1 MAIQQPIKPKNRPFT
16 LKFGPQHPAAHGV
29 LRLILSMQGEQI
41 IKTDTHIG
49 LLHRGTEKL
58 IEYKTA
64 LQALP
69 YFDRLDYVSV
79 MAMEHSFCLAIER
92 LTNTVISNRAKSIRM
107 LYAELTRVLNH

>member
-1 MAIQQPIKPKNRPFT
+1 MRLTQNDADGFSMPMFVDLTRS
-16 LKFGPQHPAAHGV
+16 
-29 LRLILSMQGEQI
+29 LRQNV
-41 IKTDTHIG
+41 
-49 LLHRGTEKL
+49 RGTEKL

-92 LTNTVISNRAKSIRM
+92 LTNMTISTRGKYIRM
-107 LYAELTRVLNH
+107 LYAELTRILFKPFARGFMFCNGYRGINPFPVCF